1 MNGYEL
7 LRILYGLFLGVF
19 LIVMGALT
27 FTAKDEPGI
36 GFRIGYT
43 YLSER
48 ARRRANRVSGIGTS
62 LTGVALVIL
71 SPFLPMPWLIAIIL
85 IGLGGTLVLAYLTAK
100 REYELEEISKE
111 APEKP
116 WRRIEPPRVGKYLIF
131 QLMFTGVSF
140 TLILTGEVPRDQG
153 ILLVA
158 SLQLFLLALTVLF
171 SQPLVFQLAPKFR
184 GKMALGF
191 AKAMTVVSGMISLLL
206 AVSALKPDVSPLL
219 VVLMLLVS
227 LGAVFYAVFVAL
239 TSAYEEGYY

>member
-48 ARRRANRVSGIGTS
+48 ARRRANRVSGAGIM
-62 LTGVALVIL
+62 LTGVLLIL
-71 SPFLPMPWLIAIIL
+71 LSFFLPMPWLMAVLLSCFGVIIPV
-85 IGLGGTLVLAYLTAK
+85 TYLVAK
-100 REYELEEISKE
+100 REYELEELSEE

-116 WRRIEPPRVGKYLIF
+116 ERKIRPPRVGKYLALQTVFVGLSLVLLINGKLPDREISILIF
-131 QLMFTGVSF
+131 V
-140 TLILTGEVPRDQG
+140 
-153 ILLVA
+153 
-158 SLQLFLLALTVLF
+158 QLFILGLTLLA
-171 SQPLVFQLAPKFR
+171 SRPIVFQLAPKFK

-206 AVSALKPDVSPLL
+206 AVSALKGNTNPLF
-219 VVLMLLVS
+219 VVLLLLIS
-227 LGAVFYAVFVAL
+227 LGAVFYAAFVAL

>member
-1 MNGYEL
+1 VNGYEL

-48 ARRRANRVSGIGTS
+48 ARRRANRVSGAGIM
-62 LTGVALVIL
+62 LTGVLLIL
-71 SPFLPMPWLIAIIL
+71 LSFFLPMPWLMAVLLSCFGVIIPV
-85 IGLGGTLVLAYLTAK
+85 TYLVAK
-100 REYELEEISKE
+100 REYELEELSEE

-116 WRRIEPPRVGKYLIF
+116 ERKIRPPRVGKYLALQTVFVGLSLVLLINGKLPDREISILIF
-131 QLMFTGVSF
+131 V
-140 TLILTGEVPRDQG
+140 
-153 ILLVA
+153 
-158 SLQLFLLALTVLF
+158 QLFILGLTLLA
-171 SQPLVFQLAPKFR
+171 SRPIVFQLAPKFK

-206 AVSALKPDVSPLL
+206 AVSALKGNTNPLF
-219 VVLMLLVS
+219 VVLLLLIS
-227 LGAVFYAVFVAL
+227 LGAVFYAAFVAL